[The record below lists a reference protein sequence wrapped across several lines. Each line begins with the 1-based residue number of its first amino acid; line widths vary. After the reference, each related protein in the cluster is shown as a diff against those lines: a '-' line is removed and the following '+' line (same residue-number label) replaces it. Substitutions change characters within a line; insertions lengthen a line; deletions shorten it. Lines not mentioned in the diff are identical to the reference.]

1 MEMIK
6 KLKKVGNSQA
16 LILDQSILKTLGLD
30 PGASVQLTV
39 TEDSLVVTR
48 AQAVIAGDEKFE
60 AALDRVMK
68 TRRKLL
74 KRLSK

>member
-1 MEMIK
+1 MIK

>member
-1 MEMIK
+1 MIK

-16 LILDQSILKTLGLD
+16 LILDQSILKILGLD

-48 AQAVIAGDEKFE
+48 SQAVIAGDEKFE